1 MSKKVKLIVGLGL
14 ALATWSFAMP
24 ASAVDEQ
31 FSLTGVVSLP
41 GAQTLSSF
49 DISFVDPASR
59 TLAIAA
65 SRVVGSGGPFGTVII
80 VNPDENV
87 VIAELQASPRSSA
100 IALLGSPPPNPL

>member
-1 MSKKVKLIVGLGL
+1 MWRNLTLTGL
-14 ALATWSFAMP
+14 AGALLGMAVTP
-24 ASAVDEQ
+24 SAADEQ
-31 FSLTGVVSLP
+31 FSLTGIVKMP
-41 GAQTLSSF
+41 DAQELFSF
-49 DISFVDPASR
+49 DISFVDPTSR

>member
-1 MSKKVKLIVGLGL
+1 MSKTRLIASLGV
-14 ALATWSFAMP
+14 ALAPWLLAVP

-87 VIAELQASPRSSA
+87 VIAELQASPPRSSA